1 MILFKIMIISP
12 IIFNESTVL
21 FHFSAV
27 VESFPYILEGTFV
40 TLRYTL
46 LSIFFGFMIGSLLAL
61 MKLSS
66 CKILEI
72 FSKFYTSIFR
82 GTPLLVQLSLIY
94 FALPQLTGYRITAF
108 EAGVLAFSLNS
119 GAYISEIIRAG
130 IQAVD
135 KGQFEAAAALGVTRR
150 FIMKDIIFPQAI
162 KNILPALVN
171 EFVNLLKESALI
183 SIIGEADL
191 LRRANII
198 AAEKYIYFEPL
209 VAVGFIYYVLVMLFS
224 KLATVLEK
232 RLTKSD

>member
-1 MILFKIMIISP
+1 M
-12 IIFNESTVL
+12 
-21 FHFSAV
+21 
-27 VESFPYILEGTFV
+27 
-40 TLRYTL
+40 
-46 LSIFFGFMIGSLLAL
+46 LSIIFGFMIGSILAL

-66 CKILEI
+66 YKTLEI
-72 FSKFYTSIFR
+72 LSKVYISIFR

-94 FALPQLTGYRITAF
+94 FALPQLVGYQITAF
-108 EAGVLAFSLNS
+108 EAGVFAFSLNS
-119 GAYISEIIRAG
+119 GAYVSEIIRAG
-130 IQAVD
+130 IQSVD
-135 KGQFEAAAALGVTRR
+135 KGQFEAAAALGLNQR

-209 VAVGFIYYVLVMLFS
+209 VAVGLIYYVLVMIFS
-224 KLATVLEK
+224 KVATLLEK
-232 RLTKSD
+232 RLNKSD

>member
-1 MILFKIMIISP
+1 MFD
-12 IIFNESTVL
+12 FA
-21 FHFSAV
+21 AV
-27 VESFPYILEGTFV
+27 IESFPYVLEGTLV
-40 TLRYTL
+40 TLKYTL
-46 LSIFFGFMIGSLLAL
+46 LSIFFGFMIGSILAL
-61 MKLSS
+61 MKLSAYRV
-66 CKILEI
+66 LEI
-72 FSKFYTSIFR
+72 LSKFYTSIFR

-119 GAYISEIIRAG
+119 GAYVSEIIRAG

-135 KGQFEAAAALGVTRR
+135 KGQFEAAAALGVTQR
-150 FIMKDIIFPQAI
+150 FMMKDIIFPQAI

-224 KLATVLEK
+224 KLATLLEQ
-232 RLTKSD
+232 RLNKSD

>member
-1 MILFKIMIISP
+1 M
-12 IIFNESTVL
+12 

-27 VESFPYILEGTFV
+27 IESFPYIFEGIFV
-40 TLRYTL
+40 TLKYTL
-46 LSIFFGFMIGSLLAL
+46 LSILFGFLIGSILSL

-66 CKILEI
+66 YKALKIL
-72 FSKFYTSIFR
+72 SNFYTSIFR

-94 FALPQLTGYRITAF
+94 FALPQLIGYQITAF
-108 EAGVLAFSLNS
+108 EAGVLAFSFNS
-119 GAYISEIIRAG
+119 GAYVSEIIRAG

-135 KGQFEAAAALGVTRR
+135 KGQFEAAAALGITPKFMMR
-150 FIMKDIIFPQAI
+150 DIVFPQAI

-183 SIIGEADL
+183 SVIGEADL
-191 LRRANII
+191 LRRANIV

-209 VAVGFIYYVLVMLFS
+209 VAVGAIYYVLVILFS

-232 RLTKSD
+232 RLNKSD

>member
-1 MILFKIMIISP
+1 M
-12 IIFNESTVL
+12 
-21 FHFSAV
+21 FHFSTVA
-27 VESFPYILEGTFV
+27 ESFPYILGGTVV
-40 TLRYTL
+40 TLQYTL
-46 LSIFFGFMIGSLLAL
+46 LSIFFGFMIGSISAL

-66 CKILEI
+66 SNVLEGL
-72 FSKFYTSIFR
+72 SKFYTSIFR

-119 GAYISEIIRAG
+119 GAYVSEIIRAG

-135 KGQFEAAAALGVTRR
+135 KGQFEAAAALGIPQTSM
-150 FIMKDIIFPQAI
+150 MKDIIFPQAI

-209 VAVGFIYYVLVMLFS
+209 VAVGFIYYVLVMVFS
-224 KLATVLEK
+224 KLATLLEQ
-232 RLTKSD
+232 RLNKSD

>member
-1 MILFKIMIISP
+1 MIAFP
-12 IIFNESTVL
+12 IIFKKRITL
-21 FHFSAV
+21 FDFSV
-27 VESFPYILEGTFV
+27 VIESFPYILGGTFV
-40 TLRYTL
+40 TLKYTL
-46 LSIFFGFMIGSLLAL
+46 LSVIFGFIVGAILAL

-66 CKILEI
+66 SKVLEI

-94 FALPQLTGYRITAF
+94 FALPQMTGYQISAF
-108 EAGVLAFSLNS
+108 EAGVIAFSLNS
-119 GAYISEIIRAG
+119 GAYVSEIIRAG

-135 KGQFEAAAALGVTRR
+135 KGQFEAAVALGIRPR
-150 FIMKDIIFPQAI
+150 LMMKDIIFPQAI

-209 VAVGFIYYVLVMLFS
+209 MAVGFIYYVLVILFS
-224 KLATVLEK
+224 KMATILEQ
-232 RLTKSD
+232 RLNKSD